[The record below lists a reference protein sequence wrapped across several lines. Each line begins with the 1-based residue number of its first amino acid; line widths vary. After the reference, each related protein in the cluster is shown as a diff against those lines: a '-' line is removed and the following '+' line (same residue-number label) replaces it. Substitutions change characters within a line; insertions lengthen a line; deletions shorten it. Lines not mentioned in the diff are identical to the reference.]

1 MAKLKYYVLCSSN
14 IFTTK
19 RHLETIPKEDIV
31 YVFNSNVNCEIHHE
45 RNSQYLVDAEA
56 WAISEEVEYH
66 VTDSD
71 GTPSTGKNS
80 VLDIFQ
86 ASDNDYM
93 VLVDGDDFITPHGIW
108 LYNEI
113 AQSDSPPDVIAL
125 EYQLGLIG
133 NGFQKSLFQYG
144 ELDPSHKPSY
154 ALRSFMQCKR
164 WWERQI
170 AGTGVQID
178 NLHPDGPAY
187 SIALNAAQH
196 RIYSFAYNYINNWE
210 PHLRITF
217 YSKRATTS
225 EFRFDPELI
234 IGEDT
239 MQYLNLKYAWSQGD
253 IDLRHLHEIYP
264 TYVYDQRLEG
274 IVDFVNQSEC
284 DWGWI
289 NWMNRL
295 GDEYDILLAN
305 NKCVTDK
312 PAYVDFPETFFPE
325 DYIPDT
331 CGLVCFPAK
340 DPIY

>member
-14 IFTTK
+14 MFTTK

-31 YVFNSNVNCEIHHE
+31 YVFNSNVDCEIHYE

-56 WAISEEVEYH
+56 WAISENLEYY

-108 LYNEI
+108 LYDKI
-113 AQSDSPPDVIAL
+113 AQSESPPDVIAL

-144 ELDPSHKPSY
+144 ELDPNHKPSY
-154 ALRSFMQCKR
+154 ALRAFMQCKK
-164 WWERQI
+164 WWERQL
-170 AGTGVQID
+170 AGNGVHID
-178 NLHPDGPAY
+178 NLHPDGPGY
-187 SIALNAAQH
+187 SIALNEAQH
-196 RIYSFAYNYINNWE
+196 RIYSFAYNYIDNWE

-217 YSKRATTS
+217 YSKRSTTN

-234 IGEDT
+234 VGEDT
-239 MQYLNLKYAWSQGD
+239 MQYLNLKYAWSQGN

-274 IVDFVNQSEC
+274 IVDFVNQSER

-289 NWMNRL
+289 NWMNKL
-295 GDEYDILLAN
+295 GDEYDKLLAN

-312 PAYVDFPETFFPE
+312 PEYVDFPETFFPE